1 MKRFGT
7 TTRIAFAMAMW
18 SATVLLGLRLAG
30 ELNDGDEQLLAS
42 RTMLSESVAVSCSQM
57 ISRHDYVGLQVVL
70 EALVSRNPDVL
81 SAKASPT
88 TDPQLGTASPFAE
101 VVVGPHAEV
110 WNRESSQATSTQI
123 AVPVLDGGQS
133 CGRIQ
138 VAFRPPVSQGML
150 GFLTLPSIRVT
161 LFAALI
167 NFLGFSIWLRRC
179 FHHLDPAKA
188 VPYRVRSAL
197 DTMSESLLVLDR
209 QGQIMMA
216 NEAFAKICNQPAD
229 RLQGKSFA
237 SLDWECAD
245 GGQQPS
251 VNWLRETADANSGGD
266 LQSIRLRDG
275 ESRLRHFKVNASS
288 ILAADGKPRG
298 ILMSLGDVTV
308 IEEKNQA
315 LQEALGHLEQSQAEV
330 QLQNEQLTFLAT
342 RDPMTSC
349 LNRRSFFDQFNEQ
362 WKSMQRYKHPLS
374 CVMVD
379 VDHFKSI
386 NDNHGHQT
394 GDEVLKAVAAAL
406 LETARDTDYVCRY
419 GGEEFCILL
428 PHVDLEGA
436 KQAAERIRVAIEN
449 LEVQSLKITASLGC
463 SDSRQGGETPE
474 HMIDQADQSL
484 YHAKRNGRNQVA
496 AFDALGDAAPEQE
509 LLEQVQQLGEQAGAA
524 GVAEESEAKH
534 AQPI

>member
-1 MKRFGT
+1 
-7 TTRIAFAMAMW
+7 MAMW

-30 ELNDGDEQLLAS
+30 ELNDGDQQLLAS

-70 EALVSRNPDVL
+70 ESLVSRNPDVL

-88 TDPQLGTASPFAE
+88 TDPQQGASSPFAE

-110 WNRESSQATSTQI
+110 WNREASQATSTQI
-123 AVPVLDGGQS
+123 AVPVLDGGHP

-138 VAFRPPVSQGML
+138 VAFRPPVGQGML
-150 GFLTLPSIRVT
+150 GFLALPSIRVT
-161 LFAALI
+161 LFATLI

-179 FHHLDPAKA
+179 FQHLDPAKA

-197 DTMSESLLVLDR
+197 DTMAESLLVLDR
-209 QGQIMMA
+209 QGRIMMA
-216 NEAFAKICNQPAD
+216 NAAFAKICDQPAD
-229 RLQGKSFA
+229 RLQGKSFD
-237 SLDWECAD
+237 SLDWEFAD
-245 GGQQPS
+245 GVQRPS
-251 VNWLRETADANSGGD
+251 TKWLRETADATSEGD
-266 LQSIRLRDG
+266 LPGIRLRDAG
-275 ESRLRHFKVNASS
+275 GRLRHFKVNASS
-288 ILAADGKPRG
+288 VLAEDGKPRG
-298 ILMSLGDVTV
+298 ILMSLDDVTA

-330 QLQNEQLTFLAT
+330 QEQNERLTFLAT

-349 LNRRSFFDQFNEQ
+349 LNRRSFFDLFNEQ

-463 SDSRQGGETPE
+463 SDSQQGGETPDQ
-474 HMIDQADQSL
+474 MIDQADQCL
-484 YHAKRNGRNQVA
+484 YYAKRNGRNQVA
-496 AFDALGDAAPEQE
+496 GFDVIQQAEPEQQV
-509 LLEQVQQLGEQAGAA
+509 LEQVQQIQEDVDSA
-524 GVAEESEAKH
+524 GVEVAPQNESAAESESEH
-534 AQPI
+534 AQSI